1 MHIVSAAIRQN
12 VLGESPLWSRPQR
25 RLYWLDIEER
35 LLEWLDPQ
43 TNEAGA
49 WRLSLRASAIAE
61 RTSGGLLLATEFG
74 PALFDLADGKMKIMD
89 NPEPDRPSNR
99 SNDGHA
105 DANGRFWFS
114 TMDSFEQRRCGALY
128 RLDADWTCTRVI
140 DGLGIPNTV
149 LCTPDCTRLYLAES
163 KDRLIYAYNVD
174 AESGALG
181 ERRVFATTEGSPA
194 TPDGS
199 ALDAEGFLWNAQ
211 WGGWRVVRYSPVGEI
226 ERIVSLPVEQPTA
239 CAFGG
244 EDLAILYITTA
255 TKGLSA
261 QSLAK
266 QPLAGSVLSFRAG
279 VAGSPMPMFG
289 G

>member
-12 VLGESPLWSRPQR
+12 VLGESPLWSRRQR

-61 RTSGGLLLATEFG
+61 RTSGGLLLATELG

-211 WGGWRVVRYSPVGEI
+211 WGGWRVVRYSPDGEI

-244 EDLAILYITTA
+244 EDLATLYITTA